1 MEGETLRGAR
11 ASDIFA
17 ISHYG
22 LNYVP
27 SGAQRR
33 RAMWRMSGIE
43 ALIFIAVVAIAVAL
57 LLLA

>member
-1 MEGETLRGAR
+1 VEGETLRGAR
-11 ASDIFA
+11 PLDIFA